1 MPFSALRKSIPTIP
15 LVLLLICIPI
25 MNWGLGDGSFV
36 LIEVGLETVPI
47 AHIEILTNLT
57 AIAVMALIVPTMP
70 SVDIWRTRA
79 KKLALAR
86 YVCAL
91 FIVLIIATSAAII
104 FQVIFLKGATGAIYV
119 EVPES
124 GLIVNN
130 STLIAAVT
138 AIIIPFIGRLRGI
151 PFVILLWVAGMTPLY
166 VDHTIHLWPLDYF
179 KQPGPWFSW
188 PHIITTSL
196 AVVVA
201 GVIQYRTAYLSRS
214 AVDFERVHG

>member
-79 KKLALAR
+79 K
-86 YVCAL
+86 
-91 FIVLIIATSAAII
+91 
-104 FQVIFLKGATGAIYV
+104 
-119 EVPES
+119 
-124 GLIVNN
+124 N
-130 STLIAAVT
+130 
-138 AIIIPFIGRLRGI
+138 
-151 PFVILLWVAGMTPLY
+151 
-166 VDHTIHLWPLDYF
+166 
-179 KQPGPWFSW
+179 
-188 PHIITTSL
+188 
-196 AVVVA
+196 
-201 GVIQYRTAYLSRS
+201 
-214 AVDFERVHG
+214 